1 MEFTLYILLCNDKS
15 LYTGITT
22 NLEKRVKQHNG
33 VLKGGAK
40 YTQSKRPVKVI
51 YSEKYETR
59 SQALKR
65 EIIIKKLSRQ
75 DKIDLFLKIK

>member
-75 DKIDLFLKIK
+75 DKIDLFLKKK